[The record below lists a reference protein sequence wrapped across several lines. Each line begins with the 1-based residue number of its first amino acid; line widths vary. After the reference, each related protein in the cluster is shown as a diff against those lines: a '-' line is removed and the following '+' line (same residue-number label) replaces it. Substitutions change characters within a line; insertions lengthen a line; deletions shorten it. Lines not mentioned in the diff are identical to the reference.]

1 MTLTYHKDGR
11 MMCHYCGYTI
21 RQPKTC
27 PSCGSP
33 YIAPFGTG
41 TQKIEEMATKMF
53 PKARILRMD
62 LDTTSKKGGHQQ
74 ILSAFA
80 RGEADILIGTQMIV
94 KGHDFPKV
102 TLVGALAADL
112 SLYASDYR
120 CSEETFD
127 LLTQAA
133 GRAGRGNAAGNVVI
147 QTYQPDH
154 YSIQTAAKQ
163 DYEAFYQEEMAYRM
177 LMDYPPAAHMLSV
190 LASGEDEK
198 LLEQGMDYLA
208 KFVERISGK
217 YRVHVIGPAYASVG
231 KVNDIYRKVLYLKH
245 KDERVLQDIK
255 NKTEKYIEVNSGFR
269 KLYIQFDYT

>member
-1 MTLTYHKDGR
+1 
-11 MMCHYCGYTI
+11 
-21 RQPKTC
+21 
-27 PSCGSP
+27 
-33 YIAPFGTG
+33 
-41 TQKIEEMATKMF
+41 MF

-154 YSIQTAAKQ
+154 YSIQTAAAQ
-163 DYEAFYQEEMAYRM
+163 DYEAFYTQEMNFRK
-177 LMDYPPAAHMLSV
+177 LLGYPPAVGLLTIQIADKNEGRLEQ
-190 LASGEDEK
+190 AAA
-198 LLEQGMDYLA
+198 LLEECLKQ
-208 KFVERISGK
+208 F
-217 YRVHVIGPAYASVG
+217 IGPVNAPVF
-231 KVNDIYRKVLYLKH
+231 KVNDIYRK
-245 KDERVLQDIK
+245 I
-255 NKTEKYIEVNSGFR
+255 
-269 KLYIQFDYT
+269 LYIKQENYDILIHIRKMAEQCLKEAQGLESVVFQSDLT

>member
-1 MTLTYHKDGR
+1 
-11 MMCHYCGYTI
+11 
-21 RQPKTC
+21 
-27 PSCGSP
+27 
-33 YIAPFGTG
+33 
-41 TQKIEEMATKMF
+41 MF

-154 YSIQTAAKQ
+154 YSIQTAAAQ
-163 DYEAFYQEEMAYRM
+163 DYEAFYTQEMNFRK
-177 LMDYPPAAHMLSV
+177 LLGYPPAVGLLTIQIADKNEGRLEQ
-190 LASGEDEK
+190 AAA
-198 LLEQGMDYLA
+198 LLEECLKQWIGQNEDLS
-208 KFVERISGK
+208 KDGTIQF
-217 YRVHVIGPAYASVG
+217 IGPVNAPVY
-231 KVNDIYRKVLYLKH
+231 KVNDIYRK
-245 KDERVLQDIK
+245 I
-255 NKTEKYIEVNSGFR
+255 
-269 KLYIQFDYT
+269 LYIKQENYDILIHIRKMAEQCLKEAQGLESVVFQSDLT